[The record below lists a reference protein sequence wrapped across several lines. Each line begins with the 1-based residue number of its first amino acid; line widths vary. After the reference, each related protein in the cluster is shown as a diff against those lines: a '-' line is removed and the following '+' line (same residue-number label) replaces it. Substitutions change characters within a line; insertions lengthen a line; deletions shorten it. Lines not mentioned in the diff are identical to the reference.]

1 MQIKYAAQSSKAP
14 AAKHNSHEALIFA
27 VRFWGARWHDGAVM
41 PCIGKVRY
49 INPTCNDM
57 CGMSFAVRCLQIV
70 WLVLHF
76 AWCCLVLAGVAC
88 GGQCGMRE
96 YVFPFCCSSRKL
108 AEVPLALA
116 KWRGGWN
123 LQSHETQA
131 VWLSLKPPPGT
142 RSACRHRQQI
152 RQHPHSQHHSVFMQ
166 SSLPS

>member
-88 GGQCGMRE
+88 GGQCGMR
-96 YVFPFCCSSRKL
+96 VCVPFLLQFKKASWSPSCFSKV
-108 AEVPLALA
+108 E
-116 KWRGGWN
+116 GGWN

-131 VWLSLKPPPGT
+131 VWLSLKPPPGDT
-142 RSACRHRQQI
+142 VGLSPPAANSAA
-152 RQHPHSQHHSVFMQ
+152 SAFSA
-166 SSLPS
+166 S